1 MSKLLGWHSRGYLPH
16 CEGGS
21 IPQAVTFRLA
31 DSLPK
36 ECLDAW
42 QKELASMTEE
52 SGATEKCKRV
62 EAYLDTGAGS
72 CWLRDPRIAEL
83 VENALLHVDGKR
95 YRLHAWVVMPN
106 HVHVLITPVEGFSL
120 SDILHTWK
128 SYTAK
133 EANRILGRSGK
144 FWQEEYFDRYIRNE
158 NHYWAAIE
166 YIELNPVKA
175 RLCEAKEQWR
185 FGSARR
191 RENAGETPMDRGRLP
206 ALPAS

>member
-83 VENALLHVDGKR
+83 VENAVLHVDGKR

-128 SYTAK
+128 SYTASQRGESYSWAQRK
-133 EANRILGRSGK
+133 VLAGRILRSLH
-144 FWQEEYFDRYIRNE
+144 QE
-158 NHYWAAIE
+158 
-166 YIELNPVKA
+166 
-175 RLCEAKEQWR
+175 
-185 FGSARR
+185 
-191 RENAGETPMDRGRLP
+191 
-206 ALPAS
+206 

>member
-1 MSKLLGWHSRGYLPH
+1 
-16 CEGGS
+16 
-21 IPQAVTFRLA
+21 
-31 DSLPK
+31 
-36 ECLDAW
+36 
-42 QKELASMTEE
+42 MTEE
-52 SGATEKCKRV
+52 SATAERCKRV

-83 VENALLHVDGKR
+83 VENALLHIDGKR

-133 EANRILGRSGK
+133 EANRVLGRRGK

-158 NHYWAAIE
+158 NHYWVAVE

-175 RLCEAKEQWR
+175 RLCEVKEQWR

-191 RENAGETPMDRGRLP
+191 RENAGETP